1 MKYIIAAPPYSEN
14 SDGIRV
20 LHLLCHTLN
29 KLGLESFIV
38 LIDPRDESYQSFI
51 SGLDLNATNP
61 DYLTPTIQEFS
72 QINTATDLIIYPEVI
87 HNNPLNFKKIIRYF
101 LNKEGNITGRKNDIK
116 NTDFV
121 ICSQRIFKLDAQFEL
136 YCAPFINLNS
146 IPTRNE
152 ILNYK
157 KIINTTYIGKSNK
170 YGECFRVK
178 GSISLDW
185 KKDIEEYHKL
195 LQISRYLFIW
205 DSMSGVVMDAVNFG
219 TIPIVM
225 SYKPWTEEEIKN
237 TKLKL
242 PFLLSSQLPDEE
254 NFPLIFNQFLD
265 NRRNLL
271 NNIIY
276 ERNNWTNY
284 VVNFIKESKLFFNQY
299 I

>member
-29 KLGLESFIV
+29 NLGLESLIV
-38 LIDPRDESYQSFI
+38 LIDPRDETYQSFI
-51 SGLDLNATNP
+51 SGVDLNATNP
-61 DYLTPTIQEFS
+61 NYLTPTIKEFA
-72 QINTATDLIIYPEVI
+72 QIDIESDFIIYPEVI
-87 HNNPLNFKKIIRYF
+87 HNNPLNFKHVIRYF

-116 NTDFV
+116 NTDFI
-121 ICSQRIFKLDAQFEL
+121 ICSQSIFKLDAHIEL
-136 YCAPFINLNS
+136 YCAPFINLDS

-152 ILNYK
+152 ILDYK
-157 KIINTTYIGKSNK
+157 KVINTTYIGKSNK

-195 LQISRYLFIW
+195 LQISRHLFIW
-205 DSMSGVVMDAVNFG
+205 DCMSGVVMDAVNFG
-219 TIPIVM
+219 TIPVVM

-242 PFLLSSQLPDEE
+242 PFLLNTQLANEE
-254 NFPLIFNQFLD
+254 NYPLIFNGFLD
-265 NRRNLL
+265 KRLNLL

-284 VVNFIKESKLFFNQY
+284 VEDFVKTSKLFFQS